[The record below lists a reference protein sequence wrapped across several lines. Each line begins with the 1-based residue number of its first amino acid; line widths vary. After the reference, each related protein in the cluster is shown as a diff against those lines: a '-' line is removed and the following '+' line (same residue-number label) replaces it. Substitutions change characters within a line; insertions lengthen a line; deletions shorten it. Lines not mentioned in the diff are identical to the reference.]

1 MHLNTC
7 LVYNSVLID
16 SSILVDASIRPS
28 ATLLH
33 LHNMYSLYS
42 TVPVCVSVWP
52 LLFPRAVRMF
62 VCEMISQENPTFDK
76 NGAKHR

>member
-1 MHLNTC
+1 MLGG
-7 LVYNSVLID
+7 
-16 SSILVDASIRPS
+16 SIRPS
-28 ATLLH
+28 AKIEK
-33 LHNMYSLYS
+33 SLYIVQLFYS
-42 TVPVCVSVWP
+42 KVSVCGSVWP